1 MIGVSRSAYYR
12 YLRGDS
18 YQLTPEKTTC
28 QRVVEQVFAEHRR
41 CYGSRRITSEL
52 QQKGI

>member
-1 MIGVSRSAYYR
+1 M
-12 YLRGDS
+12 
-18 YQLTPEKTTC
+18 
-28 QRVVEQVFAEHRR
+28 EQVFAEHRR